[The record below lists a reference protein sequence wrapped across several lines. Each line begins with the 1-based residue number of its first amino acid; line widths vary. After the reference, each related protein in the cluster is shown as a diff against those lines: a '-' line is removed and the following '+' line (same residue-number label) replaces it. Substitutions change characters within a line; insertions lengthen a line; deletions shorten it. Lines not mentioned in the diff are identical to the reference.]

1 MLSVSVTIRRPMLAV
16 HPIYL
21 IVPSCL
27 QRLRE
32 ALVTIGTDDHL
43 RRLGLTLI
51 LTLVLIR

>member
-1 MLSVSVTIRRPMLAV
+1 MLAV